1 MDLRKNFE
9 RLLADL
15 VSTRL
20 GALGFER
27 KGLTLHR
34 PRSGYVER
42 FNFQGSQYNVR
53 DTRCEFFLNVGVA
66 FPDLPRSA
74 AAFLKSGNGMLDRCG
89 NHTVS
94 LVDYSPDVAWATRA
108 DSLVGELP
116 GSWIMEPTTD
126 PGALADA
133 IAGALLSASQAL
145 EPFAARLRWRA
156 APVRFVSALLRP
168 LAGVAARLRGRG

>member
-1 MDLRKNFE
+1 MDLRRNFE

-20 GALGFER
+20 GSLGFER

-34 PRSGYVER
+34 RRAGYVES

-53 DTRCEFFLNVGVA
+53 DARCEFFLNVGVA

-74 AAFLKSGNGMLDRCG
+74 VAFLKSGNGMVDRYR

-94 LVDYSPDVAWATRA
+94 LVDHSPDVAWATRA
-108 DSLVGELP
+108 DALVGELP
-116 GSWIMEPTTD
+116 GRWIVEPTTD
-126 PGALADA
+126 SGALADA
-133 IAGALLSASQAL
+133 IASAVLSASQAL
-145 EPFAARLRWRA
+145 EPFAARMRLRA